1 MLVDVVRRHGRQLRP
16 CTDAAPHAPAADA
29 WPFSGADAAPHARAD
44 NTADAWSFARADAA
58 PDVSADAEAV
68 ARSDA
73 GPDTRA
79 DARPNDGQGRIVGD
93 A

>member
-44 NTADAWSFARADAA
+44 NTADAWSFAGADAA
-58 PDVSADAEAV
+58 PH
-68 ARSDA
+68 
-73 GPDTRA
+73 TRA
-79 DARPNDGQGRIVGD
+79 DDARPFAGAD
-93 A
+93 ARADAISNSG